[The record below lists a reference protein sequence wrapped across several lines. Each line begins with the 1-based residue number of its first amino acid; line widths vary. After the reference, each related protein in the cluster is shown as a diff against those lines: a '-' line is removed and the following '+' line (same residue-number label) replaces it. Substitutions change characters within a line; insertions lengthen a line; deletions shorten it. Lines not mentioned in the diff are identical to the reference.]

1 MQVKIDYL
9 TELIYSE
16 KKKIRWAVEE
26 FDLQFGGKT
35 TVFNQK
41 EKKTAYQFINYLLNN
56 IDFSE
61 PEIMSFLNTQI
72 QKLKNKYPDLLD

>member
-26 FDLQFGGKT
+26 FDLQFGKAT
-35 TVFNQK
+35 TFTQK
-41 EKKTAYQFINYLLNN
+41 EKKTAYQFINYLLNY

-61 PEIMSFLNTQI
+61 PEILIFFNAQI
-72 QKLKNKYPDLLD
+72 QKLKTKYPNLLD